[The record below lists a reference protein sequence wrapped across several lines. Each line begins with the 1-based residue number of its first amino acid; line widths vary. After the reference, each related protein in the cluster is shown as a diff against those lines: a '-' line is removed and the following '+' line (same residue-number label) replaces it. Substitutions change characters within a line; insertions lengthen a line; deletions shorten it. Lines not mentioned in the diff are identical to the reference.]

1 AHSTAPRNG
10 GQAAAPAAATPAP
23 PRRGRRVVATARRR
37 RRGHGHWHA
46 RPPAQAREA
55 AQQHAA
61 RGRAARPAW
70 WRSRHWHGVVQP
82 VPGQLGVRRHAA
94 DVRRGGVPLRG
105 AGVRLPEVWPA
116 RQAVPQVP
124 VAPGVLR
131 APEVQRAGLAEAVE
145 GEEDTV
151 RGGLHQPEPVGVACV
166 HAARGRAGVLQGRLR
181 QGQPRLQRHVPG
193 LRGVGGLLPE
203 HLPGGHR
210 RGVRRPG
217 AQARLHHRRRVAR
230 RRRPRLQ
237 HVALVD
243 AHRQGPTVGL
253 RPRRRAGDEGHG
265 PAHGLLQ
272 GDVHMGQVGRLQRR
286 HLQDQGLLPGHLAD
300 PLQRSRLG
308 RGLAE
313 LRAADAAGPRAG
325 VPRRPRPGAGR
336 RAGRP
341 PLGLQRRPPGQ
352 RLQPLVPRR
361 RAGHVEPDPLRVAP
375 PGIGPGR
382 EKKPH
387 TVYQLAQAI
396 DISYLKIGD
405 LIVSFSFFFL
415 ENQCYVIYQHI
426 RSSSKRVYNVL

>member
-1 AHSTAPRNG
+1 MPCT
-10 GQAAAPAAATPAP
+10 Q
-23 PRRGRRVVATARRR
+23 
-37 RRGHGHWHA
+37 
-46 RPPAQAREA
+46 
-55 AQQHAA
+55 
-61 RGRAARPAW
+61 
-70 WRSRHWHGVVQP
+70 
-82 VPGQLGVRRHAA
+82 
-94 DVRRGGVPLRG
+94 
-105 AGVRLPEVWPA
+105 
-116 RQAVPQVP
+116 
-124 VAPGVLR
+124 
-131 APEVQRAGLAEAVE
+131 
-145 GEEDTV
+145 
-151 RGGLHQPEPVGVACV
+151 
-166 HAARGRAGVLQGRLR
+166 
-181 QGQPRLQRHVPG
+181 
-193 LRGVGGLLPE
+193 
-203 HLPGGHR
+203 
-210 RGVRRPG
+210 
-217 AQARLHHRRRVAR
+217 
-230 RRRPRLQ
+230 
-237 HVALVD
+237 
-243 AHRQGPTVGL
+243 VGL

-286 HLQDQGLLPGHLAD
+286 HLQDQGLLPGNLAD
-300 PLQRSRLG
+300 PLQVSIPTKAHNIRRPNIQLKKTSFSPLQRSRLG

-313 LRAADAAGPRAG
+313 LRAADAAGRRAG

-336 RAGRP
+336 RAGRAGRHVQAGVPARRHAAVAAQAGRP